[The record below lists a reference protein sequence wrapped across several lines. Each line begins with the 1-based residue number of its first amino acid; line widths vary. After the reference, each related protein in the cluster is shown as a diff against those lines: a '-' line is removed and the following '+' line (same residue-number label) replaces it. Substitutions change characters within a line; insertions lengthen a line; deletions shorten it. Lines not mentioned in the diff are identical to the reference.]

1 MKILQKYK
9 NQILSTSLLL
19 TMLILSIFV
28 NKNDQIISHE
38 INAADTAWTI
48 TATALVLLMTPGLA
62 FFYGGMVSKKNV
74 LSTMMQSFVCMSLV
88 TILWMIVGFSLCF
101 GDSIFGIFGNPTQY
115 FMMSGVLQSAPWSL
129 APTIP
134 FLAFALFQLKFA
146 VITPALI
153 TGAFAGRVRFLPYL
167 LFVALFSLLIYAPLA
182 HATWHPDG
190 ILLKLG
196 VLDFAGGTV
205 VHMSAG
211 IAALTC
217 AIYLKRRDVLDTSPA
232 RISYVL
238 IGTGLLW
245 FGWIGFN
252 GGSAFAA
259 NTLAVMALSTTAAAS
274 ASSAFTWIFLEIF
287 KARKP
292 TSLGLSIGAVVG
304 LVAITPAAG
313 FVSIPHAIA
322 IGIISSMVSFFMVE
336 WRTRSNIDDTLDV
349 FPCHGVGGI
358 VGMILTG
365 VFADKNINTTISVN
379 GLFFGEN
386 KLFLTQLAA
395 TLVVSVFI
403 FVATWLLLEFVNKI
417 SPLRASLEEE
427 QIGLDITQHG
437 ERL

>member
-1 MKILQKYK
+1 
-9 NQILSTSLLL
+9 
-19 TMLILSIFV
+19 
-28 NKNDQIISHE
+28 
-38 INAADTAWTI
+38 
-48 TATALVLLMTPGLA
+48 
-62 FFYGGMVSKKNV
+62 
-74 LSTMMQSFVCMSLV
+74 
-88 TILWMIVGFSLCF
+88 
-101 GDSIFGIFGNPTQY
+101 
-115 FMMSGVLQSAPWSL
+115 
-129 APTIP
+129 
-134 FLAFALFQLKFA
+134 
-146 VITPALI
+146 
-153 TGAFAGRVRFLPYL
+153 
-167 LFVALFSLLIYAPLA
+167 
-182 HATWHPDG
+182 
-190 ILLKLG
+190 
-196 VLDFAGGTV
+196 
-205 VHMSAG
+205 MSAG